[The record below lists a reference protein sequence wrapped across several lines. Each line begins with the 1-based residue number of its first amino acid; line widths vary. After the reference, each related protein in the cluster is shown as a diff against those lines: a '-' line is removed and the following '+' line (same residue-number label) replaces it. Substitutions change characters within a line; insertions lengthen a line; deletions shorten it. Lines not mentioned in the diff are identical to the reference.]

1 MALHFTASVST
12 LGGPVN
18 PQVIFIDLR
27 GIYFGS
33 YSEALSKLSFI
44 SAIST
49 KENWFVKSFKCSKTE
64 ELSSNMTQPGS
75 PSQPV
80 LNPPQASCHGSISVL
95 MMICGYL

>member
-1 MALHFTASVST
+1 MALHLTSSVST

-18 PQVIFIDLR
+18 PQVIVIDLR

-44 SAIST
+44 SVIST

-64 ELSSNMTQPGS
+64 ELSSNMTQAG
-75 PSQPV
+75 SQPL
-80 LNPPQASCHGSISVL
+80 LNPPQASCHGSVSVL

>member
-12 LGGPVN
+12 LGGP
-18 PQVIFIDLR
+18 VIFIDLR

-80 LNPPQASCHGSISVL
+80 LNPPAGILPWLYFCIDDDLWLPVNF
-95 MMICGYL
+95 